1 MSANR
6 AWVSCWY
13 LGTDHNST
21 DRGKAVKCS
30 KHTNNTYFVVST
42 ARGLKNIREVLLLKL
57 WFLFVQGECLSQFV
71 LTKPSIW
78 MDVSVWWAVPWQ
90 FTVWEER
97 KREERGK
104 ERRGGKKNGEWDGT
118 KRREEWMSPV
128 EANERW
134 KYKEAV
140 RRCGGLNRQDWQ
152 KQSSS
157 AVECLNL
164 HHCSYTPSSPH
175 QSPLMISNIT
185 QSFVIALEPNWHC
198 SPWLTLLSFNC
209 IHIRIL
215 CRNVNQSQL
224 GLLNG
229 EGLSFWLKQTRWQQN
244 ILSAHSR
251 GGSSCQPIYRK
262 PWCIVGRHERLNGGT
277 CLCQN
282 TTDHVGFCACL
293 SRIHRTLAEL
303 LEHSKHQ
310 FRHMFRHINTD
321 ADEQEDYTLG
331 RRAQPIKRAL
341 FSHLMIL
348 KMLVFHWLKHS
359 KQTWRG
365 DPTNKQA
372 QSVFS
377 AVNTAQCESVTVI
390 CATAICVAAS
400 TALVCMCDRCVFLS
414 SCHTVFCPFCL
425 QICAC
430 VYSCTFS
437 FISICVSVYIFTFL
451 HVSSCVCSRESVYA
465 SLRLCAQWRGWK
477 CDHRAWMSV
486 PCANCKCMCGK
497 QHQYSAAW
505 ALGWL
510 DQPQRRNTVCTLH
523 HWLP

>member
-1 MSANR
+1 
-6 AWVSCWY
+6 
-13 LGTDHNST
+13 
-21 DRGKAVKCS
+21 
-30 KHTNNTYFVVST
+30 
-42 ARGLKNIREVLLLKL
+42 
-57 WFLFVQGECLSQFV
+57 
-71 LTKPSIW
+71 
-78 MDVSVWWAVPWQ
+78 
-90 FTVWEER
+90 
-97 KREERGK
+97 
-104 ERRGGKKNGEWDGT
+104 
-118 KRREEWMSPV
+118 
-128 EANERW
+128 
-134 KYKEAV
+134 
-140 RRCGGLNRQDWQ
+140 
-152 KQSSS
+152 
-157 AVECLNL
+157 
-164 HHCSYTPSSPH
+164 
-175 QSPLMISNIT
+175 MISNIT

-414 SCHTVFCPFCL
+414 SCHTVFSFCMCSVL
-425 QICAC
+425 SAC
-430 VYSCTFS
+430 RFVRVYIPAHFLLFLYVSAFIYSHFCMCLPAYVLGSLFMCLCVCVLSGGVGNVITGPGWVCLVQTANVCVES
-437 FISICVSVYIFTFL
+437 NISIL
-451 HVSSCVCSRESVYA
+451 QRE
-465 SLRLCAQWRGWK
+465 L
-477 CDHRAWMSV
+477 
-486 PCANCKCMCGK
+486 
-497 QHQYSAAW
+497 
-505 ALGWL
+505 
-510 DQPQRRNTVCTLH
+510 
-523 HWLP
+523 

>member
-1 MSANR
+1 MSP
-6 AWVSCWY
+6 SDE
-13 LGTDHNST
+13 LFLDNSQ
-21 DRGKAVKCS
+21 C
-30 KHTNNTYFVVST
+30 
-42 ARGLKNIREVLLLKL
+42 E
-57 WFLFVQGECLSQFV
+57 
-71 LTKPSIW
+71 
-78 MDVSVWWAVPWQ
+78 
-90 FTVWEER
+90 
-97 KREERGK
+97 KRER
-104 ERRGGKKNGEWDGT
+104 ERREGKKEGAGKKTANEIG
-118 KRREEWMSPV
+118 RREEWTSPV

-140 RRCGGLNRQDWQ
+140 WRCGGLNRQDWQ

-209 IHIRIL
+209 IHICIL
-215 CRNVNQSQL
+215 CRNVIQSQL

-229 EGLSFWLKQTRWQQN
+229 EGLSFWLKLTRWQQN

-310 FRHMFRHINTD
+310 FRHMFTHINTD

-377 AVNTAQCESVTVI
+377 AVNTAQCGK
-390 CATAICVAAS
+390 CDCD
-400 TALVCMCDRCVFLS
+400 MCDCDMCGCLNCTGVYVRPLCIFVFVSHCVF
-414 SCHTVFCPFCL
+414 V
-425 QICAC
+425 
-430 VYSCTFS
+430 
-437 FISICVSVYIFTFL
+437 
-451 HVSSCVCSRESVYA
+451 CVCSVLSACGFVRVYIPA
-465 SLRLCAQWRGWK
+465 RFLLFLYVSAFIYS
-477 CDHRAWMSV
+477 HF
-486 PCANCKCMCGK
+486 CMCLPA
-497 QHQYSAAW
+497 YV
-505 ALGWL
+505 LGSLFMCLCVCVLSGGVGNVITGPGWVCL
-510 DQPQRRNTVCTLH
+510 VQTANVCVESNISILQREL
-523 HWLP
+523 